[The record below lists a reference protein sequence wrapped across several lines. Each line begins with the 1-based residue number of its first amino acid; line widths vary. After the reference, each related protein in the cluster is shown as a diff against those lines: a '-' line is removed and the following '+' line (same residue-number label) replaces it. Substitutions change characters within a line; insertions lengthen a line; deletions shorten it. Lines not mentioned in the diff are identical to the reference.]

1 MGLWSPC
8 GTRWGTSGAWAR
20 AAGRA
25 RGAREEQGRRCRE
38 HLAEGP
44 AALRLLEA
52 PKAPLRRREAP
63 SPGSTSTAALLSL
76 ACRYPDLEKGGT
88 PQYWG
93 EAKQRSQR
101 QLGRKKS
108 GGSNALDDPGPSSG
122 AVRIPGKFARGRRTA
137 RPLPAPAG
145 AGSAGAHPGQPRPR
159 RLPAQGHR

>member
-1 MGLWSPC
+1 MWGFGALVSPGRGLLQLGEGC
-8 GTRWGTSGAWAR
+8 GQGEGRQ
-20 AAGRA
+20 GRA
-25 RGAREEQGRRCRE
+25 RPEMQRAPGRGSRGAW
-38 HLAEGP
+38 
-44 AALRLLEA
+44 LLEA
-52 PKAPLRRREAP
+52 PEAPLRGREAP
-63 SPGSTSTAALLSL
+63 SPGSTSTAPLLSL

-93 EAKQRSQR
+93 EARQRSQR

-108 GGSNALDDPGPSSG
+108 EGSNALDDPGPSSG
-122 AVRIPGKFARGRRTA
+122 AVRSPGKFARCRRTA

>member
-1 MGLWSPC
+1 MEPLCRQVGDSCSL
-8 GTRWGTSGAWAR
+8 
-20 AAGRA
+20 GRA
-25 RGAREEQGRRCRE
+25 VGRVRGAREEQGRRCRG

-52 PKAPLRRREAP
+52 PEAPLRGREAP
-63 SPGSTSTAALLSL
+63 SPGSTSTAPLLSL

-93 EAKQRSQR
+93 EARQRSQR
-101 QLGRKKS
+101 QLGGKKS
-108 GGSNALDDPGPSSG
+108 EDSNALDDPGPSSG
-122 AVRIPGKFARGRRTA
+122 AVRSPGKFARCRRTA